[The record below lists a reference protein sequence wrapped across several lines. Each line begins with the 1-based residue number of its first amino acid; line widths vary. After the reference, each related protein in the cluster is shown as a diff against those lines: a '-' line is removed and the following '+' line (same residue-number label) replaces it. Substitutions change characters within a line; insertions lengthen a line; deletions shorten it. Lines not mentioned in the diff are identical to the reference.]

1 MNSVE
6 QALGA
11 TEPARIAL
19 ANLPT
24 PLQSLRFTVAGAAF
38 WLKRD
43 DFTGGELAGNKVRK
57 LEYLVAE
64 ATAQGA
70 TVLITCGGEQSNHA
84 RATAAAAARLGL
96 RCHLVL
102 RTVEPAAPPPLV
114 GNLLIDMLVGAEI
127 SWISHLQWKQR
138 DQHMAEVAARLTAAG
153 ERPYIIPVGGSN
165 ALGSWGYI
173 RAIHELAGDLER
185 AGLLV
190 AAGAVPRPLTIA
202 YACGSGG
209 TAAGLIIGA
218 KTLGLAARG
227 VRVVGVNVSDDRGY
241 FIAEISRICAEFS
254 AQFKSNVTVT
264 AADIDICDGYVGA
277 GYAKSRPDE
286 LATIRNLARTDG
298 VVLDPVYTGKAF
310 HGVVT
315 ELTHNPARFGPA
327 GTPVVFIHTGG
338 LFGAFASEL
347 LAASAASPAIGPAT

>member
-1 MNSVE
+1 MEHVA
-6 QALGA
+6 QALAA
-11 TEPARIAL
+11 TEPARIGL

-24 PLQSLRFTVAGAAF
+24 PLQPLRFTVAGAQF

-43 DFTGGELAGNKVRK
+43 DFTGGELSGNKVRK

-64 ATAQGA
+64 AQAQGA
-70 TVLITCGGEQSNHA
+70 SVLITCGGEQSNHA

-102 RTVEPAAPPPLV
+102 RTVDPAAPPPLV
-114 GNLLIDMLVGAEI
+114 GNLLIDMLVGAEV

-138 DQHMAEVAARLTAAG
+138 DQHLAQVAAQLTAAG
-153 ERPYIIPVGGSN
+153 ERPYIIPVGGSS

-173 RAIHELAGDLER
+173 RAIHELAADLER
-185 AGLLV
+185 VGLLAPIG
-190 AAGAVPRPLTIA
+190 AALQPLTIA

-218 KTLGLAARG
+218 KMLGLAARG
-227 VRVVGVNVSDDRGY
+227 VRVVGVNVSDDRAY
-241 FIAEISRICAEFS
+241 FVAEISHICRDFV
-254 AQFKSNVTVT
+254 AQFDVGVTIST
-264 AADIDICDGYVGA
+264 DDIDVCDGYVGA

-286 LATIRNLARTDG
+286 IATIRNLARTDG

-315 ELTHNPARFGPA
+315 ELAHNPARFGPA

-338 LFGAFASEL
+338 LFGAFASEM
-347 LAASAASPAIGPAT
+347 LAASAATAPA

>member
-1 MNSVE
+1 ME
-6 QALGA
+6 YAAQALIA
-11 TEPARIAL
+11 SEPARITL

-24 PLQSLRFTVAGAAF
+24 PLQPLRFTVAGAQF

-43 DFTGGELAGNKVRK
+43 DFTGGELSGNKVRK

-64 ATAQGA
+64 AKAQGA
-70 TVLITCGGEQSNHA
+70 TVLVTCGGEQSNHA

-102 RTVEPAAPPPLV
+102 RTIDPAAPPPLV
-114 GNLLIDMLVGAEI
+114 GNLLINMLVGAEI
-127 SWISHLQWKQR
+127 SWISQLQWKHR
-138 DQHMAEVAARLTAAG
+138 DQHMTDVAARLTAAG

-165 ALGSWGYI
+165 ALGTWGYI

-185 AGLLV
+185 AGLL
-190 AAGAVPRPLTIA
+190 ASAGAAPKPLTIA

-218 KTLGLAARG
+218 KMLGLAARG
-227 VRVVGVNVSDDRGY
+227 ARVVGVNVSDDRAY
-241 FIAEISRICAEFS
+241 FVAEISRIYRDFA
-254 AQFKSNVTVT
+254 AQFDVGVTIS
-264 AADIDICDGYVGA
+264 ADDIDICDGYVGA

-286 LATIRNLARTDG
+286 IATIRSLARTDG

-338 LFGAFASEL
+338 LFGAFASEML
-347 LAASAASPAIGPAT
+347 AALAASASA